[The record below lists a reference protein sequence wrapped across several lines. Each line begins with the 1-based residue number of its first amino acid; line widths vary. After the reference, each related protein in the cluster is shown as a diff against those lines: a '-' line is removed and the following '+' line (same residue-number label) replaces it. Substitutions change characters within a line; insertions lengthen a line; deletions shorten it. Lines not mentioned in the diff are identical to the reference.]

1 MEKIEITSEQIAI
14 NYASALDSVN
24 LVNELK
30 AKKTLTEVEE
40 KTIQRNLEHLEIMLA
55 KDYWT
60 NEDLTPLKIK

>member
-30 AKKTLTEVEE
+30 AKK
-40 KTIQRNLEHLEIMLA
+40 NF
-55 KDYWT
+55 
-60 NEDLTPLKIK
+60 N